1 METHMARTLTKRQAN
16 LAALLCQIAFVDEI
30 AKAPA
35 KRDPQF
41 KAISQGEIY
50 ALIDALQAISK

>member
-1 METHMARTLTKRQAN
+1 MARTLTKRQIN
-16 LAALLCQIAFVDEI
+16 LAALLCEIAFVDEI

-41 KAISQGEIY
+41 KAIPQDEIH
-50 ALIDALQAISK
+50 ALIDALRAFSSK

>member
-1 METHMARTLTKRQAN
+1 MARTLTKRQAN